1 MERHVRTRRIPVCL
15 QRSNVNFKSRSRIA
29 SLMSVV
35 MAVGVLTFV
44 VSPVDASTPAP
55 TTLNCTGTTKDLKAV
70 VGSVK
75 TFDISALPIC
85 TATGFTT
92 PEWEYKLIA
101 TGDTTITAEVA
112 GNQTSLATEQIIA
125 SLSSLK
131 LIGSTATQYALQ
143 LTINVYE
150 TGDHSITASDTYVFT
165 MSTVAS
171 LPAAPSC
178 KDIST
183 YTVADTV
190 TDVIDL
196 NQATN
201 PLGLGCT
208 STTALTWSFDGASNS
223 TYFGTP
229 TVPADGQ
236 ATFAPQAGW
245 TTPQAWTTEA
255 ERARFTYT
263 VTDEYGQTA
272 TGKVFV
278 HVAAALAPGSSCSN
292 IKSEVVFNDPSGNDS
307 EQFRITNKMLHYIDC
322 AQSGSVVVMSWF
334 SLTDYDF
341 VSHLRQA
348 YARGVNVRFLINK
361 HSVQAGS
368 VSIGAWTALKST
380 LGTSADN
387 SVRNASQV
395 AGNPGGSWALYC
407 NGGCLTPPQPAGVEW
422 PEGSEAE
429 YPALHSKF
437 MMISNVGGKSVVAIA
452 SSNPTRAQAVNGW
465 NNAQFVAETAG
476 KGKLFASM
484 DAYFAKLAAQG
495 CSDGGSCPDT
505 PKAASYAKLTSLGD
519 MTFTTFPR
527 PRVGKTANSDDIFL
541 DLNNLLKSNKCIYKD
556 AKGKFQRT
564 QVYVNMFVFT
574 RNSPAMALWRLANNP
589 KAKGGGCDVHVIYTD
604 MDQALKLNGQ
614 WLTKK
619 NGYVN
624 WGALDCIAT
633 PGTVKGKFNAMTK
646 TERRPLTDDDGNL
659 ILTAKGKKR
668 YTTAQVCS
676 KSVLKG
682 SMPTINRG
690 GGYCWFSSKSKSS
703 GGSMNICVSTPLG
716 VTIKDKADNRA
727 KLEAIE
733 DTQGRTRYSHQKY
746 MLIGTWNKATRS
758 PEYITYSGTP
768 NFSNP
773 GLRWND
779 EILITS
785 TSAETYA
792 QYRDN
797 FLDMKRWIKSR
808 PGSSIGSRKCGIFT
822 SC

>member
-1 MERHVRTRRIPVCL
+1 
-15 QRSNVNFKSRSRIA
+15 
-29 SLMSVV
+29 
-35 MAVGVLTFV
+35 MA
-44 VSPVDASTPAP
+44 ATPANAIVP
-55 TTLNCTGTTKDLKAV
+55 SLNCSTTPAALKAIV
-70 VGSVK
+70 ATQR
-75 TFDISALPIC
+75 TFDISSSHGCVTADVTVTTLTYSLNLANGA
-85 TATGFTT
+85 TATDVKVEVSGV
-92 PEWEYKLIA
+92 A
-101 TGDTTITAEVA
+101 TDVALDGSA
-112 GNQTSLATEQIIA
+112 GNSVDP
-125 SLSSLK
+125 SNLK
-131 LIGSTATQYALQ
+131 LTGTTAQSYSLVLTATLVGTDPNNSNSAVNL
-143 LTINVYE
+143 
-150 TGDHSITASDTYVFT
+150 TASFPFT
-165 MSTVAS
+165 LTTAT
-171 LPAAPSC
+171 PAAPTC
-178 KDIST
+178 KTIST
-183 YTVADTV
+183 YTVADVT

-196 NQATN
+196 NQSTN
-201 PLGLGCT
+201 SLGLGCT
-208 STTALTWSFDGASNS
+208 GSNLSFS
-223 TYFGTP
+223 FGTGNAAYYGSA
-229 TVPADGQ
+229 TIPANGQ
-236 ATFAPQAGW
+236 ATFTPQSGW
-245 TTPQAWTTEA
+245 TTPQAWTADTD
-255 ERARFTYT
+255 RARFSFTA
-263 VTDEYGQTA
+263 TDEYGQTA
-272 TGKVFV
+272 TGTVYI

-589 KAKGGGCDVHVIYTD
+589 KSKGGGCDVHVIYTD

-619 NGYVN
+619 NGFVN

>member
-1 MERHVRTRRIPVCL
+1 
-15 QRSNVNFKSRSRIA
+15 
-29 SLMSVV
+29 
-35 MAVGVLTFV
+35 MAAGVLTFV
-44 VSPVDASTPAP
+44 VTPAQASGE
-55 TTLNCTGTTKDLKAV
+55 TVACSTSAGNFKALA
-70 VGSVK
+70 SSEK
-75 TFDISALPIC
+75 SIDISALHAC
-85 TATGFTT
+85 VASGFT
-92 PEWEYKLIA
+92 
-101 TGDTTITAEVA
+101 
-112 GNQTSLATEQIIA
+112 A
-125 SLSSLK
+125 SPTWTYYLTRA
-131 LIGSTATQYALQ
+131 IGSPADV
-143 LTINVYE
+143 TINVGGVATSLVE
-150 TGDHSITASDTYVFT
+150 QDALTPSTGLQLSAAELATIRMTGTSAQTYQLVLTAIATESAVTAHSTYAFALA
-165 MSTVAS
+165 TVAS

-208 STTALTWSFDGASNS
+208 STSALTWSFDGAANS

-229 TVPADGQ
+229 TVPSNGQ
-236 ATFAPQAGW
+236 ATFTPQAGW
-245 TTPQAWTTEA
+245 TTPQAWTLEA

-278 HVAAALAPGSSCSN
+278 HVALALTGGSCSTT
-292 IKSEVVFNDPSGNDS
+292 KTEVVFNDPSGNDS

-322 AQSGSVVVMSWF
+322 AQPGSVIVMSWF

-361 HSVQAGS
+361 HSVQSGS
-368 VSIGAWTALKST
+368 VSIGAWTALKAT

-387 SVRNASQV
+387 SVRNASQSTS
-395 AGNPGGSWALYC
+395 NPSGSWALYC

-437 MMISNVGGKSVVAIA
+437 MMISNIGGKSLVAIA

-484 DAYFAKLAAQG
+484 DSYFAKLAAQG

-527 PRVGKTANSDDIFL
+527 ARVGKTATSDDIFL

-556 AKGKFQRT
+556 AKGKTQRT

-633 PGTVKGKFNAMTK
+633 PGTVKGKFNSMTK

-659 ILTAKGKKR
+659 ILNAKGKKR

-690 GGYCWFSSKSKSS
+690 GGYCWYSSKSKSS

-746 MLIGTWNKATRS
+746 MLIGTWNKTTRS

-785 TSAETYA
+785 TNAETYS
-792 QYRDN
+792 QYRAN
-797 FLDMKRWIKSR
+797 FLEMKRWIKSR
-808 PGSSIGSRKCGIFT
+808 PGSSIGSRKCGIYT

>member
-1 MERHVRTRRIPVCL
+1 MFVFGYPNCL
-15 QRSNVNFKSRSRIA
+15 QRSPVNFKSRSRIA
-29 SLMSVV
+29 SALSVV
-35 MAVGVLTFV
+35 MAAGVLSV
-44 VSPVDASTPAP
+44 AVTPAQATSAPP
-55 TTLNCTGTTKDLKAV
+55 TNLDCTGATTDLKAV
-70 VGSVK
+70 VNTAR
-75 TFDISALPIC
+75 TFDVSALPIC
-85 TATGFTT
+85 AASGFTSPVWTYSLQATGA
-92 PEWEYKLIA
+92 A
-101 TGDTTITAEVA
+101 TDITASS
-112 GNQTSLATEQIIA
+112 GGSQISLSSAQSIA
-125 SLSSLK
+125 SLSNLALVAAS
-131 LIGSTATQYALQ
+131 AVQYSLQ
-143 LTINVYE
+143 LTV
-150 TGDHSITASDTYVFT
+150 TATEATDNTIFAADTYLFT
-165 MSTVAS
+165 LTAVST
-171 LPAAPSC
+171 LPSAPTC

-183 YTVADTV
+183 YTVADTT
-190 TDVIDL
+190 TDAIDL
-196 NQATN
+196 NQSTN

-208 STTALTWSFDGASNS
+208 GSGLTFAFDGATNTS
-223 TYFGTP
+223 YFGSP
-229 TVPADGQ
+229 SVSSAGS

-245 TTPQAWTTEA
+245 TTPQAWTLES
-255 ERARFTYT
+255 ERARFSYT
-263 VTDEYGQTA
+263 ATDAYGQTA

-278 HVAAALAPGSSCSN
+278 HVALALTSGSCSSV
-292 IKSEVVFNDPSGNDS
+292 KTEVIFNDPSGRDS

-322 AQSGSVVVMSWF
+322 AQPGSVIVMSWF

-361 HSVQAGS
+361 HSVQSGS

-380 LGTSADN
+380 LGTTADN

-395 AGNPGGSWALYC
+395 AGNPSGSWALYC
-407 NGGCLTPPQPAGVEW
+407 NGGCLTPPQPVGVEW

-437 MMISNVGGKSVVAIA
+437 MMISNIGGKSLISIA

-465 NNAQFVAETAG
+465 NNAQFIAETAG

-495 CSDGGSCPDT
+495 CSEGGSCPST
-505 PKAASYAKLTSLGD
+505 PKAVSYAKLTSLGD

-541 DLNNLLKSNKCIYKD
+541 ALNSLLTSGKCIYKD
-556 AKGKFQRT
+556 SKGKFQRT

-604 MDQALKLNGQ
+604 MDQAIKLNGQ

-624 WGALDCIAT
+624 WGALDCLAT
-633 PGTVKGKFNAMTK
+633 PGTVKGKFNSMTK
-646 TERRPLTDDDGNL
+646 AERRPLTDEDGNL

-668 YTTAQVCS
+668 YTTVQVCS
-676 KSVLKG
+676 KGVLQG
-682 SMPTINRG
+682 SMPTINRAG
-690 GGYCWFSSKSKSS
+690 GLCWFTSKSKTS

-716 VTIKDKADNRA
+716 VTVKDKADNRA

-733 DTQGRTRYSHQKY
+733 DTDGRTRYSHQKY
-746 MLIGTWNKATRS
+746 LLIGTWNKTTRT
-758 PEYITYSGTP
+758 PEYYTYSGTP

-785 TSAETYA
+785 TNADTYA
-792 QYRDN
+792 QYVDN
-797 FLDMKRWIKSR
+797 YVDMKRWIKTR
-808 PGSSIGSRKCGIFT
+808 PGSNLGARKCGIYT
-822 SC
+822 TC

>member
-1 MERHVRTRRIPVCL
+1 MNLKLRP
-15 QRSNVNFKSRSRIA
+15 RIA
-29 SLMSVV
+29 
-35 MAVGVLTFV
+35 TV
-44 VSPVDASTPAP
+44 VSAVLAIGMLSLGVAPAQA
-55 TTLNCTGTTKDLKAV
+55 TGESVNCIGSSVDLKAIAGTV
-70 VGSVK
+70 R
-75 TFDISALPIC
+75 TFDISGYPVCAAIGFTPEPNWTYTLK
-85 TATGFTT
+85 ATGAATDVSVN
-92 PEWEYKLIA
+92 IA
-101 TGDTTITAEVA
+101 GTDV
-112 GNQTSLATEQIIA
+112 SLATDQVIT
-125 SLSSLK
+125 SLTELK
-131 LIGSTATQYALQ
+131 LTGSTATRYTLE
-143 LTINVYE
+143 LTVTASDDLSNPTV
-150 TGDHSITASDTYVFT
+150 TASDTYTFT
-165 MSTVAS
+165 LSTIAS
-171 LPAAPSC
+171 LPTAPSC

-183 YTVADTV
+183 YTVADV
-190 TDVIDL
+190 ATDAIDL
-196 NQATN
+196 NQSTN
-201 PLGLGCT
+201 ALGLGCT
-208 STTALTWSFDGASNS
+208 GSNLTFSFNPSSNT

-229 TVPADGQ
+229 TIPANGQ
-236 ATFAPQAGW
+236 AIFTPQAGW

-263 VTDEYGQTA
+263 ATDEYGQTA

-292 IKSEVVFNDPSGNDS
+292 IKTEVVFNDPSGSDA

-322 AQSGSVVVMSWF
+322 AQSGSVIVMSWF

-380 LGTSADN
+380 LGTSADI

-437 MMISNVGGKSVVAIA
+437 MMISNIGGKSVIAIA

-495 CSDGGSCPDT
+495 CSDGGSCPDV

-527 PRVGKTANSDDIFL
+527 PKVGKSANSDDIYL
-541 DLNNLLKSNKCIYKD
+541 ALNNLLTSNKCIYKD
-556 AKGKFQRT
+556 KKGKFQRT

-604 MDQALKLNGQ
+604 MDQAIKLNGQ

-619 NGYVN
+619 YGYVN
-624 WGALDCIAT
+624 WGALDCLVT
-633 PGTVKGKFNAMTK
+633 PGTVKGKFKALTK
-646 TERRPLTDDDGNL
+646 PERRPLTDEDGNL

-668 YTTAQVCS
+668 FTTANVCS
-676 KSVLKG
+676 RGVLQG
-682 SMPTINRG
+682 TMPTINRG
-690 GGYCWFSSKSKSS
+690 GGLCWYSTKSKVS
-703 GGSMNICVSTPLG
+703 GGSMNVCVSTPLG

-727 KLEAIE
+727 KLEPIE
-733 DTQGRTRYSHQKY
+733 DTQGRTRYTHQKY
-746 MLIGTWNKATRS
+746 MLIGTWNKAS
-758 PEYITYSGTP
+758 GEPEYYTYSGTP
-768 NFSNP
+768 NISNP
-773 GLRWND
+773 GIRWND

-785 TSAETYA
+785 TNGDTYS
-792 QYRDN
+792 QYVANYKEMRS
-797 FLDMKRWIKSR
+797 WIKSR
-808 PGSSIGSRKCGIFT
+808 PGSSISYRKCGIYS

>member
-1 MERHVRTRRIPVCL
+1 MQSKILIYKV
-15 QRSNVNFKSRSRIA
+15 
-29 SLMSVV
+29 
-35 MAVGVLTFV
+35 
-44 VSPVDASTPAP
+44 
-55 TTLNCTGTTKDLKAV
+55 
-70 VGSVK
+70 
-75 TFDISALPIC
+75 FDISALPTC
-85 TATGFTT
+85 VASGFSSS
-92 PEWEYKLIA
+92 PVWEYKLKA
-101 TGDTTITAEVA
+101 TGDTSITVDLN
-112 GNQTSLATEQIIA
+112 GSHTSLATEQIIS
-125 SLSSLK
+125 SLSMLK
-131 LIGSTATQYALQ
+131 LIGNSATQYSLE
-143 LTINVYE
+143 LTVNASE
-150 TGDHSITASDTYVFT
+150 ASDPSISASDTYLFT
-165 MSTVAS
+165 MTALAS
-171 LPAAPSC
+171 LPAAPVC

-183 YTVADTV
+183 YTVANMT

-196 NQATN
+196 NQNTN

-208 STTALTWSFDGASNS
+208 SVTDLTWSFDGS
-223 TYFGTP
+223 TNAAYFGTP

-245 TTPQAWTTEA
+245 TTPQAWTLETQ
-255 ERARFTYT
+255 RARFTYT
-263 VTDEYGQTA
+263 ATDEFGQTT
-272 TGKVFV
+272 TGKVFI
-278 HVAAALAPGSSCSN
+278 HVALKLTSGSCSN
-292 IKSEVVFNDPSGNDS
+292 VRTEVVFNDPSGNDS
-307 EQFRITNKMLHYIDC
+307 EQFRITNKMLRYIDC
-322 AQSGSVVVMSWF
+322 AKSGSVIVMSWF

-361 HSVQAGS
+361 HSVQSGS

-380 LGTSADN
+380 LGTSASR
-387 SVRNASQV
+387 SVRNGSQF
-395 AGNPGGSWALYC
+395 AGNPSGSWALYC
-407 NGGCLTPPQPAGVEW
+407 NGGCLTPPKPTGVEW

-437 MMISNVGGKSVVAIA
+437 MMISNIGGKSLVAIA

-465 NNAQFVAETAG
+465 NNAQFVSETAG
-476 KGKLFASM
+476 RGKLFASM

-495 CSDGGSCPDT
+495 CSDGGSCPNT
-505 PKAASYAKLTSLGD
+505 PKAASYTKLTSLGN

-527 PRVGKTANSDDIFL
+527 ARVGTTAGSDDIYLAL
-541 DLNNLLKSNKCIYKD
+541 DNVLKSNKCIYID
-556 AKGKFQRT
+556 SKGRFQRT
-564 QVYVNMFVFT
+564 QIYVNMFVFT

-589 KAKGGGCDVHVIYTD
+589 KTKGGGCDVHVIYTD
-604 MDQALKLNGQ
+604 MDQALKVNGQ

-619 NGYVN
+619 NGFVN

-633 PGTVKGKFNAMTK
+633 PGSVNGKFNSMTR
-646 TERRPLTDDDGNL
+646 TERRPLTDVDGNL

-676 KSVLKG
+676 KGVLKG
-682 SMPTINRG
+682 SMPTINRA
-690 GGYCWFSSKSKSS
+690 GGYCWYSSTSKTS

-733 DTQGRTRYSHQKY
+733 DRGGRTRYSHQKY
-746 MLIGTWNKATRS
+746 LLIGTWNKTSRS
-758 PEYITYSGTP
+758 PEYLTYSGTP

-785 TSAETYA
+785 SSSATYA

-808 PGSSIGSRKCGIFT
+808 PGSSIGTRRCGIYT